1 MGINLKP
8 NRTPSRMSNQGFT
21 LMELMIALV
30 VSLLALGAI
39 YSTFQSQHKSY
50 QVQQETADMHQ
61 NIRAAMYYMTREIRM
76 TGCDPFNT
84 GNFIFASGTSMANA
98 NEIQFVED
106 TGDGS
111 GGAPDGTLNNDETI
125 QYKLSNGN
133 LIRNTPITGD
143 QVVAQHIDALD
154 FVYLDGASPPNV
166 LNPGG
171 VDVPAADLSKIRS
184 VEITIVARTNDP
196 LLYGTQNNR
205 KYLNQQGTQIYAAPG
220 DHVSRRILTSYI
232 KCRNLGL

>member
-8 NRTPSRMSNQGFT
+8 KRIPCRMSDQGFT
-21 LMELMIALV
+21 LIELMIALV

-50 QVQQETADMHQ
+50 QVQEETADMHQ
-61 NIRAAMYYMTREIRM
+61 NIRAAMYFMQREIRM
-76 TGCDPFNT
+76 AGCDPSNT
-84 GNFIFASGTSMANA
+84 GNFVFASGTSTAKA
-98 NEIQFVED
+98 SEIQFVED
-106 TGDGS
+106 IGDGG
-111 GGAPDGTLNNDETI
+111 GGAPDGILNNDETI
-125 QYKLSNGN
+125 QYRLSNGN
-133 LIRNTPITGD
+133 LIRNTPFTGD
-143 QVVAQHIDALD
+143 RMVARNINALD

-171 VDVPAADLSKIRS
+171 SDVPAADLSKIRA
-184 VEITIVARTNDP
+184 VEITIVARTTDP

-220 DHVSRRILTSYI
+220 DNVSRRILTSYI

>member
-50 QVQQETADMHQ
+50 RVQQETADMHQ
-61 NIRAAMYYMTREIRM
+61 NIRAAMYYMQREIRM
-76 TGCDPFNT
+76 AGCDPI
-84 GNFIFASGTSMANA
+84 GIANA
-98 NEIQFVED
+98 RIITANATKINFTEDVFGNTPGSNPDGATDDPNEDITYSLDAHKNLMRD
-106 TGDGS
+106 TG
-111 GGAPDGTLNNDETI
+111 GGN
-125 QYKLSNGN
+125 K
-133 LIRNTPITGD
+133 
-143 QVVAQHIDALD
+143 VVAQNIDALD

-171 VDVPAADLSKIRS
+171 IDVPAADLSKIRA
-184 VEITIVARTNDP
+184 VEVTIVARTNDP